1 MTDPQPY
8 APGSTG
14 TLSDVLE
21 RGPELTPFT
30 PAGPD
35 GFKPAPTLGEMF
47 SAARPQ
53 ALHDTIG
60 PAYDD
65 AKIYEGYAPLVQKLG
80 LPDSENPGYFG
91 NLDAAG
97 EARFG
102 AAGSPSMLAT
112 RAQVGAQV
120 PFARNR
126 MADRALQ
133 ESLIVD
139 QIKARRA
146 KDPNFAPGV
155 PDTVE
160 GLHAYFEQQQEAKR
174 AAGAVVLSRGSTLG
188 RFAAGAAAGI
198 SVTDPVQ
205 GIPQLLMGG
214 TASSLVQA
222 AGRDALIN
230 GVLSSSQTL
239 ANIAEGREHPGSF
252 GAGVEDVLV
261 SGAEG
266 AAAGA
271 LLGATAHTV
280 ATHVAPM
287 LTENLFKVL
296 PETVQERWAAKMK
309 VGDVPLADVLHDM
322 DNRELAG
329 FSRSTLGNHMTAD
342 EKAAADT
349 LERSQEL
356 GEASPFVPGPIGD
369 AAHNANLSDAL
380 KRFIDGNRGELLAST
395 SSVAV
400 RPPAPVAV
408 PEDPG
413 FGSQWS
419 AIKGN
424 EHGIGAHG
432 EFLTSSKGAIGPA
445 QVMPGTAPYAAK
457 LAGLP
462 WDEARYRGDAAYN
475 EALGR
480 AYYAEQLKT
489 FGDPAKAAAAYNAGP
504 GSAERGTGLRG
515 AMRKAAEHGEPDN
528 WEAYLPRETQRY
540 VEDFRRRTGIQS
552 GEAPVVASVA
562 AAGEEDALAR
572 AADDADRDALE
583 LSRQQ
588 QTDDVADLVRDRA
601 DPAVVPELRRDL
613 FPDDAAYADAQAAW
627 HQSLN
632 SDAEPVGRPL
642 GVETASGAPEIAQT
656 ASGTP
661 GASEAPP
668 APQSRERSPASY
680 QIVDTHSGDKV
691 VAKVTD
697 FSEALAKQRDM
708 NADAEI
714 RNGVPRYLIGRADDA
729 EASGPLTRAEL
740 EALRP
745 ADNDRDAL
753 WLAGSNIVTEQEL
766 GREPAPIWGVRDHE
780 TGELVSWA
788 MKKGAAERAR
798 ADQLNPEHLEVERL
812 TPSAIAAELRDRLAA
827 QRATASASDVRIDE
841 PSLKAFDAPGGE
853 GAKATVTSLEHDYRI
868 AAADP
873 DRAKRAYQLDDGGK
887 PKTLAEILEE
897 IDSDRK
903 AAAALRACAGVQ

>member
-329 FSRSTLGNHMTAD
+329 FSRSTLGDHMTAD

-369 AAHNANLSDAL
+369 AAHNANLATHSSGSSTETA
-380 KRFIDGNRGELLAST
+380 AS
-395 SSVAV
+395 SWR
-400 RPPAPVAV
+400 RPRRSRLGSPAPVAV

-413 FGSQWS
+413 FDSQWS

-432 EFLTSSKGAIGPA
+432 EFLTSPKGAIGPA

-457 LAGLP
+457 LAGVP
-462 WDEARYRGDAAYN
+462 WDEAPLPHRCRLQRAARPR
-475 EALGR
+475 LLR
-480 AYYAEQLKT
+480 R
-489 FGDPAKAAAAYNAGP
+489 AAADVRRSGDGGGRIQRRP
-504 GSAERGTGLRG
+504 GQRQRGTGLRG
-515 AMRKAAEHGEPDN
+515 ALRKAAEHGEPGN

-540 VEDFRRRTGIQS
+540 VEIS
-552 GEAPVVASVA
+552 
-562 AAGEEDALAR
+562 AAG
-572 AADDADRDALE
+572 
-583 LSRQQ
+583 
-588 QTDDVADLVRDRA
+588 
-601 DPAVVPELRRDL
+601 P
-613 FPDDAAYADAQAAW
+613 
-627 HQSLN
+627 
-632 SDAEPVGRPL
+632 
-642 GVETASGAPEIAQT
+642 
-656 ASGTP
+656 
-661 GASEAPP
+661 
-668 APQSRERSPASY
+668 
-680 QIVDTHSGDKV
+680 DKV

-887 PKTLAEILEE
+887 PRPSPRSSRRLTATARRLPRFAPAQVCNE
-897 IDSDRK
+897 RWAVHPR
-903 AAAALRACAGVQ
+903 AARAGQADKGPGGPGAGAVRGSFGRPHQEHVAAGGRGPGEPADA